1 MGINYIIYCLLKF
14 IYKVMMIII
23 YFFYRRVLYIF
34 IFFYRRFLVLWNDG
48 DFDLLKYEIYMS
60 KCSWNDNVC
69 IILI

>member
-1 MGINYIIYCLLKF
+1 
-14 IYKVMMIII
+14 MMIII

-60 KCSWNDNVC
+60 KCSWNDSVC